1 MPTPSFSGASMTSK
15 RITTS
20 MPLSS
25 ARLAVREVSEHDGAK
40 LPADASLRGTQRTR
54 DDVRHDALELPKH
67 LVLANPQHVPPEV
80 RERAL
85 ARAIMPRA
93 LFMVRPINLDD
104 EAHLGA
110 REVDDVL
117 TDDEL
122 PAKRK
127 PGLGPRE
134 AAPEPLFRARGT
146 ATHAERM
153 LFEQLGASRRDKS
166 TTKHEDLHEVG
177 ADARRAKPPSAAC
190 VTRDARN
197 PSPHP
202 SRAAR
207 KVRARSS
214 ARGRAGRRLSGSAC
228 VTTGLSTMAVLGRR
242 SLVSAVASE
251 P

>member
-67 LVLANPQHVPPEV
+67 LVLSNPQHVPPEV

-177 ADARRAKPPSAAC
+177 ADARRVKLPQLAC
-190 VTRDARN
+190 RAMRPTGHLTRVARQ
-197 PSPHP
+197 
-202 SRAAR
+202 AR
-207 KVRARSS
+207 CARRSS

-228 VTTGLSTMAVLGRR
+228 VTTGLSTMAVLCRR

-251 P
+251 A